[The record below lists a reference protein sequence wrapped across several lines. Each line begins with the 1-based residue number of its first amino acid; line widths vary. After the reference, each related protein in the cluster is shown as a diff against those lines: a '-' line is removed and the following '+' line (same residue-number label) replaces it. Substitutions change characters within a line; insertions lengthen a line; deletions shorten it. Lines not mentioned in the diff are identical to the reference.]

1 MMISEKERKVIDLI
15 AENSGEIAGFLRKLI
30 NFKTVAPPI
39 GGKADDD
46 EYIQH
51 QKFINETLREMNFDT
66 DIWEINPSELESYP
80 GSGVMPDRDLS
91 KMPVV
96 VGTLKG
102 EGNGRSLILNGHCDV
117 VPLGVIDNWT
127 HDPFKGEIEDNKI
140 FGRGAC
146 DMKAGI
152 AAMLH
157 AVKFIQK
164 SGIKLGGDIIVQ
176 VVPEEELTQMGTLA
190 CCQKGYRAD
199 AAIIPEPSGMNI
211 WIAMRGSIHG
221 KITVFGRAGHAAQ
234 TQSHWMAGG
243 GVNAIS
249 KAAKIIVA
257 MEELTEEWRNRP
269 DKQHKLVDPDNIVPT
284 VISGGEYWEMYPE
297 KVEIEFSSNF
307 IPGSADTIAEIR
319 EKIMSVANTDPW
331 LKEHPPK
338 IEISWVYGAEID
350 ENEPIVE
357 TAIASVNELGFK
369 TEIEG
374 LGTLTDAIHLINYSN
389 IPTISIGPAT
399 LENAHAPDE
408 YMEIEQLINATKVLA
423 LIIMR
428 WCGCS

>member
-1 MMISEKERKVIDLI
+1 MLSEAERKVLNLI
-15 AENSGEIAGFLRKLI
+15 SENSDEITGFLRKLI

-39 GGKADDD
+39 GAKADDD
-46 EYIQH
+46 EYIKH
-51 QKFINETLREMNFDT
+51 QNFVNKFLREMNFNTDT
-66 DIWEINPSELESYP
+66 WEIDASTLESYP

-91 KMPVV
+91 GMPVV

-102 EGNGRSLILNGHCDV
+102 DGKGRSLILNGHCDV
-117 VPLGVIDNWT
+117 VPVGVIENWT
-127 HDPFKGEIEDNKI
+127 HDPFKGEIQDNKI

-152 AAMLH
+152 TAMLH
-157 AVKFIQK
+157 AVKFIQNA
-164 SGIKLGGDIIVQ
+164 GLKLDGDLIVQ
-176 VVPEEELTQMGTLA
+176 VAPEEELTQMGTLA
-190 CCQKGYRAD
+190 CCQKGYKAD
-199 AAIIPEPSGMNI
+199 AAIIPEPSGMNV

-234 TQSHWMAGG
+234 TQPHWRAGG

-249 KAAKIIVA
+249 KAARIIQA
-257 MEELTEEWRNRP
+257 MEELTEEWRTRP
-269 DKQHKLVDPDNIVPT
+269 DKQHKLVDPDIILPT
-284 VISGGEYWEMYPE
+284 VISGGEYWEMYQDTI
-297 KVEIEFSSNF
+297 KEIE
-307 IPGSADTIAEIR
+307 

-331 LKEHPPK
+331 MKEHPPK

-350 ENEPIVE
+350 ENEQIVK
-357 TAIASVNELGFK
+357 TAIESVNELGFK

-389 IPTISIGPAT
+389 IPTISVGPET

-408 YMEIEQLINATKVLA
+408 HMEIEQLINSTKVLA
-423 LIIMR
+423 LIILR
-428 WCGCS
+428 WCGYA

>member
-1 MMISEKERKVIDLI
+1 MLSEEERKVLDLI
-15 AENSGEIAGFLRKLI
+15 SDNSDDITKYLRNLI
-30 NFKTVAPPI
+30 NFKTVAPAI
-39 GGKADDD
+39 GCRADDD
-46 EYIQH
+46 EYIKH
-51 QKFINETLREMNFDT
+51 QNFVSATLKEMNFDI
-66 DIWEINPSELESYP
+66 DSWEIDASKLESYP

-102 EGNGRSLILNGHCDV
+102 DGKGKSLILNGHCDV
-117 VPLGVIDNWT
+117 VPLGVLENWSR
-127 HDPFKGEIEDNKI
+127 DPFEGKIEDNKI

-152 AAMLH
+152 AAILK
-157 AVKFIQK
+157 AIQ
-164 SGIKLGGDIIVQ
+164 SIQQAGIKLNGDLIVQ

-199 AAIIPEPSGMNI
+199 AAIIPEPSAMNV

-234 TQSHWMAGG
+234 TQPHWKAGG

-249 KAAKIIVA
+249 KAIKIIDA
-257 MEELTEEWRNRP
+257 MQELTEEWRLRP
-269 DKQHKLVDPDNIVPT
+269 DKQHKLVDPDNIIPT

-307 IPGSADTIAEIR
+307 TPGSANTIKEIE
-319 EKIMSVANTDPW
+319 EKIVSVANADPW
-331 LKEHPPK
+331 MKEHPPK

-350 ENEPIVE
+350 ENELIVK
-357 TAIASVNELGFK
+357 TAVESANELGVEP
-369 TEIEG
+369 EIAG
-374 LGTLTDAIHLINYSN
+374 LGSLTDAIHLINYSN
-389 IPTISIGPAT
+389 IPTISIGPET

-408 YMEIEQLINATKVLA
+408 YVEIDQLIKTTKLLA
-423 LIIMR
+423 LIILR
-428 WCGCS
+428 WCGHS

>member
-1 MMISEKERKVIDLI
+1 MISEEEGKVLDLI
-15 AENSGEIAGFLRKLI
+15 SENSDEITEFLRKLI

-39 GGKADDD
+39 GAKADDN
-46 EYIQH
+46 EYIKH
-51 QKFINETLREMNFDT
+51 QNFVNETLKEMNFDT
-66 DIWEINPSELESYP
+66 DIWEIDASKLESSP
-80 GSGVMPDRDLS
+80 GTGVMPDRDLS

-96 VGTLKG
+96 VGTFKSD
-102 EGNGRSLILNGHCDV
+102 GNGRSLILNGHCDV
-117 VPLGVIDNWT
+117 VPLGVIENWT

-152 AAMLH
+152 TAMLH

-164 SGIKLGGDIIVQ
+164 AGIKLDGDLIVQ

-190 CCQKGYRAD
+190 CCQKGYKAD
-199 AAIIPEPSGMNI
+199 AAIIPEPSGMNV

-234 TQSHWMAGG
+234 TQPHWRAGG

-249 KAAKIIVA
+249 KAAKIIQA

-297 KVEIEFSSNF
+297 KVEMEFSSNF
-307 IPGSADTIAEIR
+307 IPGSVDTIKEIE

-331 LKEHPPK
+331 MKEHPPK

-350 ENEPIVE
+350 ENEQIIKA
-357 TAIASVNELGFK
+357 AIEAVNELGFK

-389 IPTISIGPAT
+389 IPTISIGPET

-408 YMEIEQLINATKVLA
+408 YMEIDQLISSTKILA
-423 LIIMR
+423 LIILR
-428 WCGCS
+428 WCGYS